1 MLEEVAELRAQIAE
15 MKDQNESINLSELRE
30 YLIGLEKST
39 KVEVTGLGY
48 GGCGVGGIRQAPLNL
63 FAKDLF
69 KHTSSTNDTITSLQS
84 PVLQQKR
91 EFKIINK
98 ETNKYLY
105 SDSDNALTLN
115 PSTYSHM
122 PPGHSIWTLEPV

>member
-1 MLEEVAELRAQIAE
+1 MSHVHIVLEEVAELRAQIAE
-15 MKDQNESINLSELRE
+15 LKCSTTSFRDWAKEEFSKMIQGTPGMGQWK
-30 YLIGLEKST
+30 KSSASF
-39 KVEVTGLGY
+39 
-48 GGCGVGGIRQAPLNL
+48 QPPNDS
-63 FAKDLF
+63 AK
-69 KHTSSTNDTITSLQS
+69 
-84 PVLQQKR
+84 QKR